1 MLNYVIYA
9 IWAFAAG
16 AVIPVMATF
25 NAQLARSIGS
35 SHAAVVILLFVGF
48 LSGIAFLLSARAPL
62 PDITAFTNTKSYLF
76 TGGLMVAFYII
87 SVTILIP
94 KFGVGNTILF
104 VVCAQMCSSAIIDNW
119 GLFGVPVRPVSW
131 LRFFGLIVI
140 FAGLVLVQLGAA
152 RSADTN

>member
-1 MLNYVIYA
+1 MLNYILYA
-9 IWAFAAG
+9 LWAFAAG
-16 AVIPVMATF
+16 VVIPVMATF

-35 SHAAVVILLFVGF
+35 PPAAVALLFGVAF
-48 LSGIAFLLSARAPL
+48 LTALVYLLSARTPL
-62 PDITAFTNTKSYLF
+62 PDISTLLSTKRYLF
-76 TGGLMVAFYII
+76 TGGLMTAFYVI

-131 LRFFGLIVI
+131 LRLAGLVVI
-140 FAGLVLVQLGAA
+140 FVGLVLVQLGAA
-152 RSADTN
+152 KGNGE